1 MGHPP
6 FERRELAVLFAGL
19 LLAAL
24 SGYYHRDLRRIPEW
38 RFLLAGILCLIIG
51 STATIVEHFALY
63 DVFNTV
69 EHTSYLAQSLM
80 LAIWAWRVRRVRA

>member
-6 FERRELAVLFAGL
+6 FDKRELAVLFAAL

-24 SGYYHRDLRRIPEW
+24 SGYYHRDLRRIPER
-38 RFLLAGILCLIIG
+38 RFLLAGILCLIVG
-51 STATIVEHFALY
+51 STATIAEHFVFF

-69 EHTSYLAQSLM
+69 EHMSYLAQSLM
-80 LAIWAWRVRRVRA
+80 LALWALRVRGVRA